1 MGKKYDRAARYA
13 LYPHELGLC
22 GPSGQKGKL
31 HEYLTLKGKV
41 SDREARTLLDGFLAA
56 TAYLTLIA
64 ASNEIEDW
72 LDPRV
77 VDAYWIG
84 NDLLNRVR
92 SEDLKELVLGFSDV
106 GRMTRAVAEE
116 TAARVHYDHRPHH
129 SFHVFVVG
137 GITGKVEAGTAG
149 WELCRIGWGRVLGV
163 DNDDATLAVLARSLR
178 RNGGKVLPEMEM
190 GERECAIRR
199 DSQILPHVKVGDIVS
214 FHWGR
219 AVEVI
224 DHEAA
229 RRLEYW
235 TERTLRHCQQQ
246 T

>member
-56 TAYLTLIA
+56 IAYLKLIA
-64 ASNEIEDW
+64 ASNDIEDW

-92 SEDLKELVLGFSDV
+92 PENLKELVLGFSDV

-116 TAARVHYDHRPHH
+116 TAARVHYEHRPHH

-149 WELCRIGWGRVLGV
+149 WELCRIGWGRVIGV
-163 DNDDATLAVLARSLR
+163 DDESAILTVSARTLR
-178 RNGGKVLPEMEM
+178 RAGGRVLPELNPKQE
-190 GERECAIRR
+190 ECSVRR
-199 DSQILPHVKVGDIVS
+199 DPLILPKVRVDDIVA

-219 AVEVI
+219 AVEMI

-229 RRLEYW
+229 GRLEYW
-235 TERTLRHCQQQ
+235 TERTLRYCQQQ